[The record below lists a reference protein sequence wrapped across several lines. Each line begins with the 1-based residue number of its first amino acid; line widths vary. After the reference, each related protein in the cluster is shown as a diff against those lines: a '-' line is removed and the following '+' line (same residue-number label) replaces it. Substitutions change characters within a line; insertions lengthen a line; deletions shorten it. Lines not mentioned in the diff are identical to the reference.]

1 MKKMVKTNKISD
13 RKLAGINEITHS
25 SNDFKKAP
33 PNVRKV
39 IRYPKEPPFR
49 TTPPNLGKPRND
61 SRKIP
66 PDIKKRLS
74 DQVERIWRKK
84 RLSDQV
90 ERIWRKKRLSD
101 HVGIARELKP
111 RKLKKHKNILDDLT
125 DNWYFLR

>member
-84 RLSDQV
+84 RLSD
-90 ERIWRKKRLSD
+90 